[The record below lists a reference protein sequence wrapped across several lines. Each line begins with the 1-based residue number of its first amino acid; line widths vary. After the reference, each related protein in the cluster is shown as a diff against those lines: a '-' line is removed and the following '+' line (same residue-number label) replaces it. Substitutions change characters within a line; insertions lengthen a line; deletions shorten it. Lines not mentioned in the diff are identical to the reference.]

1 MIFLPNLLLQI
12 GDFVVAFYQKPI
24 YDKRKNIGGLCHDHV

>member
-24 YDKRKNIGGLCHDHV
+24 YDIRKCHWRTLP